1 MSGQEKS
8 KIEILKA
15 TVNRGGEEQD
25 RDPEGHGGRQEHT
38 YFSSFN
44 MSGEVKSKTEILK
57 ATLNRGGEEKD
68 RDPDGHGGRQ

>member
-25 RDPEGHGGRQEHT
+25 RDPEGHGGRQEQI
-38 YFSSFN
+38 F
-44 MSGEVKSKTEILK
+44 
-57 ATLNRGGEEKD
+57 
-68 RDPDGHGGRQ
+68 